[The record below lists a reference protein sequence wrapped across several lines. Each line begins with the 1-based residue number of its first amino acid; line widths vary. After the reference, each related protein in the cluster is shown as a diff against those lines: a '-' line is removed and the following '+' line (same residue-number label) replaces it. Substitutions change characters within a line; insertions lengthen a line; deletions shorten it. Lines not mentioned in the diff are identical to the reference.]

1 MGQRTPPRTTFVIAS
16 RDRAGEL
23 AAVVARLLDT
33 TECPIIVVDNDSR
46 DDSVATVRRLAAGA
60 AGRLQVLELDGNR
73 GAAGRNAGVAAAT
86 TPYIA
91 FCDDDSW
98 WQPDAPAIAE
108 QTFDAHP
115 GVGLLAARTIVL
127 PRDEE
132 DGFSRM
138 LADSPLG
145 HPPHLPGPAILGF
158 MSCAAIVRKSAFEQ
172 AGGFSDILHFR
183 GEEMLLAVDLA
194 TLGWGLC
201 YRPALVAF
209 HQPSQVRATT
219 AAQAARVMRND
230 VLTTWLRR
238 PARHCLRATG
248 TLLTASLR
256 DIEHARAAT
265 EAVARLPAVV
275 RGRRRL
281 PGHVERALE
290 LLESARGAHTEDAV
304 VVADGS
310 ARYASGTRRS

>member
-1 MGQRTPPRTTFVIAS
+1 MGRPNPPRTTFVIAS

-23 AAVVARLLDT
+23 ASVVTRLLDT
-33 TECPIIVVDNDSR
+33 TDCPIIVVDNDSR
-46 DDSVATVRRLAAGA
+46 DDSVATVNRLAVRA
-60 AGRLQVLELDGNR
+60 AGRVRQVELDSNL
-73 GAAGRNAGVAAAT
+73 GAVGRNAGVAAAT
-86 TPYIA
+86 TPYVA

-132 DGFSRM
+132 DDFSRM

-158 MSCAAIVRKSAFEQ
+158 MSCAAIVRKTAFEQ
-172 AGGFSDILHFR
+172 AGGFCDILHFR
-183 GEEMLLAVDLA
+183 GEEMLLAVDMA
-194 TLGWGLC
+194 ALGWDLC
-201 YRPALVAF
+201 YVPALVAM

-219 AAQAARVMRND
+219 AAQAARVLRND

-248 TLLTASLR
+248 TLLTATLR
-256 DIEHARAAT
+256 DAEHARAAG
-265 EAVARLPAVV
+265 EAVTRLPAVL
-275 RGRRRL
+275 RRRRRL
-281 PGHVERALE
+281 PDRVERALE
-290 LLESARGAHTEDAV
+290 ALEAV
-304 VVADGS
+304 
-310 ARYASGTRRS
+310 

>member
-1 MGQRTPPRTTFVIAS
+1 MAQRNPPRTTFVIAS

-23 AAVVARLLDT
+23 ASVVTRLLDT
-33 TECPIIVVDNDSR
+33 TECPVIVVDNDSR
-46 DDSVATVRRLAAGA
+46 DDSVATVKRVASRA
-60 AGRLQVLELDGNR
+60 AGRVHLVELDSNR
-73 GAAGRNAGVAAAT
+73 GAVGRNAGVAASA
-86 TPYIA
+86 TPYVA

-127 PRDEE
+127 PRDRE
-132 DGFSRM
+132 DDFSRM

-158 MSCAAIVRKSAFEQ
+158 MSCAAMVRRAAFEQ
-172 AGGFSDILHFR
+172 AGGFSGILHFR
-183 GEEMLLAVDLA
+183 GEEMLLAVDMT
-194 TLGWGLC
+194 TLGWDLC
-201 YRPALVAF
+201 YCPALVAM

-238 PARHCLRATG
+238 PAGQCLRATG
-248 TLLTASLR
+248 TLLTATLR
-256 DIEHARAAT
+256 DTEHARAAG
-265 EAVARLPAVV
+265 EAVARLPAVL

-281 PGHVERALE
+281 PDRVERALE
-290 LLESARGAHTEDAV
+290 LLESG
-304 VVADGS
+304 
-310 ARYASGTRRS
+310 

>member
-1 MGQRTPPRTTFVIAS
+1 MVAS
-16 RDRAGEL
+16 RDRADEL
-23 AAVVARLLDT
+23 ESVVNRLLDT
-33 TECPIIVVDNDSR
+33 TDCPIVVVDNDSR
-46 DDSVATVRRLAAGA
+46 DDSVTTVERIVARA
-60 AGRLQVLELDGNR
+60 AGRVALLELDDNR
-73 GAAGRNAGVAAAT
+73 GAVGRNAGVAVST
-86 TPYIA
+86 TPYVA

-108 QTFDAHP
+108 QTFDAYP

-132 DGFSRM
+132 DAFSRM

-158 MSCAAIVRKSAFEQ
+158 MSCAAIVRKAAFEE

-183 GEEMLLAVDLA
+183 GEEMLLAVDMA
-194 TLGWGLC
+194 TLGWDLC
-201 YRPALVAF
+201 YCPALVAM

-238 PARHCLRATG
+238 PAGHCLRAAG
-248 TLLTASLR
+248 TLLTAASR
-256 DIEHARAAT
+256 DTEHARAAG
-265 EAVARLPAVV
+265 EAIQRLPAVL

-281 PGHVERALE
+281 PDRVESALE
-290 LLESARGAHTEDAV
+290 LLESR
-304 VVADGS
+304 
-310 ARYASGTRRS
+310 